1 MIKNLVLSMA
11 KSSSDTVVKYAQDE
25 IDKISIEVIELNRE
39 IETLS
44 NSVELSEQISKDFNT
59 LQDAIISLRQD
70 FDRLSIFEKRDI
82 LKDIIGKIVWND
94 DGQID
99 IFLKGTE

>member
-11 KSSSDTVVKYAQDE
+11 KSSSDTVVKYAQEE
-25 IDKISIEVIELNRE
+25 IDRLSSEITELNKE
-39 IETLS
+39 VETLS
-44 NSVELSEQISKDFNT
+44 NSAELNMKINKEFDNIQEA
-59 LQDAIISLRQD
+59 LISLRQD
-70 FDRLSIFEKRDI
+70 FDHLSIFEKRDI
-82 LKDIIGKIVWND
+82 LKNIIGKIVWND

>member
-11 KSSSDTVVKYAQDE
+11 KSSSDTVVKYAQEE
-25 IDKISIEVIELNRE
+25 IDRLSIEITELNKE
-39 IETLS
+39 VETLS
-44 NSVELSEQISKDFNT
+44 NNTELNIKINKEFDNIQEA
-59 LQDAIISLRQD
+59 LISLRQD
-70 FDRLSIFEKRDI
+70 FDHLSIFEKRDI
-82 LKDIIGKIVWND
+82 LKNIIGKIVWND

>member
-11 KSSSDTVVKYAQDE
+11 KSSSDTVVKYVQDE

-44 NSVELSEQISKDFNT
+44 NSAELSEQISKDFNT
-59 LQDAIISLRQD
+59 LQEAIISLRQD

>member
-11 KSSSDTVVKYAQDE
+11 KSSSDTVVKYAQEE
-25 IDKISIEVIELNRE
+25 IDRLSIEITELNKE
-39 IETLS
+39 VETLS
-44 NSVELSEQISKDFNT
+44 NSTELNIKINKEFDNIQEA
-59 LQDAIISLRQD
+59 LISLRQD
-70 FDRLSIFEKRDI
+70 FDHLSIFEKRDI
-82 LKDIIGKIVWND
+82 LKNIIGKIVWND